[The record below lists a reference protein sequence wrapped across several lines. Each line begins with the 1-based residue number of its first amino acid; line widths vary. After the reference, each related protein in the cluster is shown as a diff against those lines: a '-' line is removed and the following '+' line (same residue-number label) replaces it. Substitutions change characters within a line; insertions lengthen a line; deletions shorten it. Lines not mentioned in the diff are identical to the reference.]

1 MTGNALKLVT
11 FLMNQDRSK
20 LFDLKEHK
28 ERRSLN
34 ANAYFHVLCDRL
46 RQYYGVTMSRQK
58 NELISAYGQF
68 EYINEQIVYIKT
80 QIPPERMA
88 EQEHL
93 HCQYVKT
100 VEGCHFYRVCRGSHT
115 YNTAEM
121 ARLID
126 GTVEE
131 CKAAGIETLPPRE
144 LERIKQA
151 WGKLK
156 AKEEST
162 TAARAPMQSAR

>member
-1 MTGNALKLVT
+1 MTGDALQLVT
-11 FLMNQDRSK
+11 FLMNSDRTK
-20 LFDLKEHK
+20 LWDLKEHK

-58 NELISAYGQF
+58 NGLISAYGQF
-68 EYINEQIVYIKT
+68 EYINDQIVYIKT

-115 YNTAEM
+115 YNTTEM

-131 CKAAGIETLPPRE
+131 CRAAGIETLPPRE
-144 LERIKQA
+144 LERLKAA
-151 WGKLK
+151 WANHQGTK
-156 AKEEST
+156 AKE
-162 TAARAPMQSAR
+162 ARLNAPEY